1 MGCIIEFNN
10 ALRFNFIQN
19 KCKQK
24 LWINVLLRSSKANI
38 EHLADI
44 LDLPIETVIQVH
56 QGNLYLEEESAERL
70 GQLFLVTFGT

>member
-1 MGCIIEFNN
+1 MGCIVEFNN
-10 ALRFNFIQN
+10 DLRFDFIQN
-19 KCKQK
+19 KSKQK
-24 LWINVLLRSSKANI
+24 LWIDALLRSSNANI
-38 EHLADI
+38 EHLAHM